1 MYLIL
6 KRIVSFLERFPIIIV
21 MIAVCCGVILA
32 LVMVD
37 VYRTKYKRVLPA
49 RTITLAEM
57 IRAGTAPIPEFTED
71 IQARLAAGKG
81 FAVVI
86 SYTDRGFEPETVRI
100 AHGDTVRFTN
110 NSSGELWV
118 ASHEGARAYPRSYD
132 ACGSSDLDSCETLPP
147 QDFWEFTFEERGEWS
162 VTNNLDKSKR
172 VTVIVE

>member
-1 MYLIL
+1 MLPLYVRKLVGKRSLLIGAIL
-6 KRIVSFLERFPIIIV
+6 VLGICFVFFALTQYRAARI
-21 MIAVCCGVILA
+21 
-32 LVMVD
+32 
-37 VYRTKYKRVLPA
+37 TPA
-49 RTITLAEM
+49 TVPQEPFGEM
-57 IRAGTAPIPEFTED
+57 IRLGTVSPPEYTEA
-71 IQARLAAGKG
+71 IAEKVAKSQG

-118 ASHEGARAYPRSYD
+118 ASHEGARVYPRSYD
-132 ACGSSDLDSCETLPP
+132 ACGSSDLDSCGTFPP
-147 QDFWEFTFEERGEWS
+147 QDFWEFTFEERGEWG